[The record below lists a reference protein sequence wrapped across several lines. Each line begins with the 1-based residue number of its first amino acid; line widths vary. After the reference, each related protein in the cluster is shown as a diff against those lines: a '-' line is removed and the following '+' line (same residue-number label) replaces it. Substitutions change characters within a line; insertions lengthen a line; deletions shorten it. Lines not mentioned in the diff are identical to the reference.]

1 MHSTATL
8 VRTYKQLTSQQRYQ
22 ISALKRMEHSQTEI
36 AKELEVH
43 KSTISRELRRNTG
56 ERGYRPKQAEEKADQ
71 RRANATPKKRIAT
84 ETWAVVEEKLRQD
97 WSPEQVSGWLKK
109 RPKLRISPEWIYQ
122 HILVDQQAKGDL
134 YTHLRQ
140 HGKRRKRYGKYDRRG
155 NLPNR
160 VSIEERPQIVAQR
173 ERLGDW
179 EVDTLVGKGHRGALL
194 SLVERKS
201 RYTLL
206 QPVTQ
211 RLASLVADA
220 TISLLQPFTD
230 FVHTITGDNG
240 KEFAEH
246 VRIAATLKANF
257 YFAHPYCVSVPGSA
271 ARMKTPMDWC
281 ANIFRRRLTFQRSS
295 YLKQSLWLTGSIS
308 AHESVLTSRRL
319 LKYSSISLLHFRV
332 ESKVGKQHTTLFI
345 WIIERTSKSLE

>member
-1 MHSTATL
+1 
-8 VRTYKQLTSQQRYQ
+8 
-22 ISALKRMEHSQTEI
+22 MEHSQTEI
-36 AKELEVH
+36 AQELEVH

-56 ERGYRPKQAEEKADQ
+56 ERGYRPKQAEEKALT
-71 RRANATPKKRIAT
+71 RRAYATPKKRIAA
-84 ETWAVVEEKLRQD
+84 ETWKMVEEKLRED
-97 WSPEQVSGWLKK
+97 WSPEQVSGWLEKHQEI
-109 RPKLRISPEWIYQ
+109 RISHEWIYQ

-179 EVDTLVGKGHRGALL
+179 EVDTLVGKGHRGALV

-246 VRIAATLKANF
+246 VRIAETLKANF
-257 YFAHPYCVSVPGSA
+257 YFAHPYSA
-271 ARMKTPMDWC
+271 WERGTNENTNGLVRQYFPKKTDFSKVILPETKLVVDRLNQRPRKCLDFKTPFEVFFDQSV
-281 ANIFRRRLTFQRSS
+281 AFQS
-295 YLKQSLWLTGSIS
+295 
-308 AHESVLTSRRL
+308 
-319 LKYSSISLLHFRV
+319 
-332 ESKVGKQHTTLFI
+332 
-345 WIIERTSKSLE
+345 